1 MLRWGAGIARNRH
14 QQAWH
19 RKQQRHREESEPRR
33 PRKEKRP
40 ARGDDTHDH
49 QAMDVEERQE
59 PGERPRDQK
68 GHRLGVE
75 RPPPP

>member
-1 MLRWGAGIARNRH
+1 MFGRRAGVAWHRH

-19 RKQQRHREESEPRR
+19 GEQKHDRKEPNPRR

-40 ARGDDTHDH
+40 ARGDDSHDH
-49 QAMDVEERQE
+49 QAMDVKERQE
-59 PGERPRDQK
+59 PGERPPEQK